1 MRKRWVVPTP
11 MESDDEQ
18 LFSALR
24 PRTLDEYIGQR
35 EVVTR
40 LRIAIEAAKQR
51 SEPLEHV
58 LLYGAPGL
66 GKTTLATVIAN
77 EMGVGIISTAAPAL
91 ERAGDV
97 MGYLLSLKR
106 GEVFFV
112 DEVHRLPRPVEEFL
126 YPVLEVFRVD
136 FNLSKRPGAKPHRF
150 DLAPFTFIGAT
161 TRAGNLSKPLRDR
174 FGLKFRLDFYSV
186 AELTQI
192 VLRSANLLGIEID
205 HSGAT
210 EIARRSRGT
219 PRIANRLLRRVRD
232 FAQVKGDGRVT
243 AEIAR
248 QALAME
254 GIDEVG
260 LDPLDRDYLMALV
273 REFQGGPVG
282 IEALAAV
289 LQEDARTLEE
299 MVEPFLLQ
307 IGMLRRTPQGRV
319 ATAKAYQHLG
329 IDQPSFAQSRLP
341 FPKPTDSQ
349 SEDGKAFAPEMF

>member
-1 MRKRWVVPTP
+1 MRKRWVAPTP
-11 MESDDEQ
+11 IESDDEQ
-18 LFSALR
+18 MLVALR
-24 PRTLDEYIGQR
+24 PKTLDEYIGQR
-35 EVVTR
+35 DVVER

-51 SEPLEHV
+51 GEPLEHL
-58 LLYGAPGL
+58 LLYGPPGL
-66 GKTTLATVIAN
+66 GKTTLAHIIAN
-77 EMGVGIISTAAPAL
+77 EMGVNIIATTAPSL

-112 DEVHRLPRPVEEFL
+112 DEVHRLPRHVEEFL

-150 DLAPFTFIGAT
+150 ELLPFTFIGAT
-161 TRAGNLSKPLRDR
+161 TKAGNLSKPLRDR

-186 AELTQI
+186 EELTQI
-192 VLRSANLLGIEID
+192 VKRAAELLGIAID
-205 HSGAT
+205 DAGAI

-232 FAQVKGDGRVT
+232 YAQVKGDGRIT

-254 GIDEVG
+254 GIDELG
-260 LDPLDRDYLMALV
+260 LDQLDRDYLTVLI
-273 REFQGGPVG
+273 REFGGGPAG
-282 IEALAAV
+282 LEAIAAM

-307 IGMLRRTPQGRV
+307 IGFIRRTHQGRT
-319 ATAKAYQHLG
+319 ATAKAHCISALMLQHRHNL
-329 IDQPSFAQSRLP
+329 RCH
-341 FPKPTDSQ
+341 
-349 SEDGKAFAPEMF
+349 

>member
-18 LFSALR
+18 LLSALR
-24 PRTLDEYIGQR
+24 PKTLDEYIGQR
-35 EVVTR
+35 EVVER
-40 LRIAIEAAKQR
+40 LRIALEAAKQR
-51 SEPLEHV
+51 GEPLEHT

-77 EMGVGIISTAAPAL
+77 ELGVGILTTAAPAL

-106 GEVFFV
+106 GEVLFV
-112 DEVHRLPRPVEEFL
+112 DEVHRLPRHVEEFL
-126 YPVLEVFRVD
+126 YPVLEFFRVD
-136 FNLSKRPGAKPHRF
+136 FNLSKRPGARPHRF
-150 DLAPFTFIGAT
+150 ELPPFTFIGAT
-161 TRAGNLSKPLRDR
+161 TRSGNLSKPLRDR

-192 VLRSANLLGIEID
+192 ILRAANLLGIPIEEA
-205 HSGAT
+205 GAM

-232 FAQVKGDGRVT
+232 YAQVKGDGCIT
-243 AEIAR
+243 LEIAC
-248 QALAME
+248 QALSME
-254 GIDEVG
+254 GIDELG
-260 LDPLDRDYLMALV
+260 LDPLDRDYLTALI
-273 REFQGGPVG
+273 REFNGGPVG

-307 IGMLRRTPQGRV
+307 IGMVRRTPQGRV
-319 ATAKAYQHLG
+319 ATEKAYLHLG
-329 IDQPSFAQSRLP
+329 IDRSPRLQPLLP
-341 FPKPTDSQ
+341 LTQDDRSK
-349 SEDGKAFAPEMF
+349 

>member
-18 LFSALR
+18 LLSALR
-24 PRTLDEYIGQR
+24 PKTLDEYIGQR
-35 EVVTR
+35 EVVER
-40 LRIAIEAAKQR
+40 LRIALEAAKQR
-51 SEPLEHV
+51 GEPLEHT

-77 EMGVGIISTAAPAL
+77 ELGVGILTTAAPAL

-106 GEVFFV
+106 GEVLFV
-112 DEVHRLPRPVEEFL
+112 DEVHRLPRHVEEFL
-126 YPVLEVFRVD
+126 YPVLEFFRVD
-136 FNLSKRPGAKPHRF
+136 FNLSKRPGARPHRF
-150 DLAPFTFIGAT
+150 ELPPFTFIGAT

-192 VLRSANLLGIEID
+192 ILRAANLLGIPIEEA
-205 HSGAT
+205 GAM

-232 FAQVKGDGRVT
+232 YAQVKGDGCIT
-243 AEIAR
+243 LEIAC
-248 QALAME
+248 QALSME
-254 GIDEVG
+254 GIDELG
-260 LDPLDRDYLMALV
+260 LDLLDRDYLTALI
-273 REFQGGPVG
+273 REFNGGPVG

-307 IGMLRRTPQGRV
+307 IGMVRRTPQGRV
-319 ATAKAYQHLG
+319 ATEKAYLHLG
-329 IDQPSFAQSRLP
+329 IDRSPRLQPLLP
-341 FPKPTDSQ
+341 LTQDDRSK
-349 SEDGKAFAPEMF
+349 

>member
-1 MRKRWVVPTP
+1 MRKRWVAPTP
-11 MESDDEQ
+11 IESDDEQ
-18 LFSALR
+18 MLVALR
-24 PRTLDEYIGQR
+24 PKTLDEYIGQR
-35 EVVTR
+35 DVVER

-51 SEPLEHV
+51 GEPLEHL
-58 LLYGAPGL
+58 LLYGPPGL
-66 GKTTLATVIAN
+66 GKTTLAHIIAN
-77 EMGVGIISTAAPAL
+77 EMGVNIIATTAPSL

-112 DEVHRLPRPVEEFL
+112 DEVHRLPRHVEEFL

-150 DLAPFTFIGAT
+150 ELLPFTFIGAT
-161 TRAGNLSKPLRDR
+161 TKAGNLSKPLRDR

-186 AELTQI
+186 EELTQI
-192 VLRSANLLGIEID
+192 VKRAAELLGIAID
-205 HSGAT
+205 DAGAI

-232 FAQVKGDGRVT
+232 YAQVKGDGRIT

-254 GIDEVG
+254 GIDELG
-260 LDPLDRDYLMALV
+260 LDQLDRDYLTVLI
-273 REFQGGPVG
+273 REFGGGPAG
-282 IEALAAV
+282 LEAIAAM

-307 IGMLRRTPQGRV
+307 IGFIRRTHQGRI
-319 ATAKAYQHLG
+319 ATAKAHLYLG
-329 IDQPSFAQSRLP
+329 FDVATPSQPSLP
-341 FPKPTDSQ
+341 LTESKLQRQ
-349 SEDGKAFAPEMF
+349 SEIVGDDSL